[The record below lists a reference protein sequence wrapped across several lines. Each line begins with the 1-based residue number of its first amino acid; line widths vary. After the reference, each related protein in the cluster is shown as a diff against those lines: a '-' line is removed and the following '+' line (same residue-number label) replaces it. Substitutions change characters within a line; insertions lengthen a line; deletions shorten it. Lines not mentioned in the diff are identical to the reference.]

1 VLEPPPLVA
10 DPNDTPVA
18 RSRIPALDAAR
29 ALGVVAMVCGHTLDA
44 LLAPAVRAEPS
55 MVFYWKARGLTAP
68 LFLLVSGWA
77 VSVAI
82 ARSGAQGAGVV
93 RARLPRVVLLL
104 LLGFA
109 LRWPGWD
116 FAGLWDG
123 DREVWRH
130 FLAFDALHAI
140 AVALLA
146 AAAVFATL
154 RGRGARA
161 AAFGA
166 LTGLAIAG
174 GLVVPRP
181 SAFALPALAL
191 EQAFGGTSPFPVVP
205 WVAYF
210 FAGACVGLL
219 VGDARGRRA
228 AAMAAVGVALGALV
242 FLDVGD
248 MPPWHPVLIGFRVG
262 AILLVLALLSFV
274 PERAAK
280 RLAPLGRASLAVYA
294 IHVPIVY
301 GWSTYRGLATRVGPT
316 LPFAT
321 AVAAA
326 AGVLAASWVLAGA
339 WSATRAAA
347 GRAWERCAVAAE
359 ALLTAVFGSAGAK
372 DQDPG

>member
-1 VLEPPPLVA
+1 VFG
-10 DPNDTPVA
+10 T
-18 RSRIPALDAAR
+18 
-29 ALGVVAMVCGHTLDA
+29 
-44 LLAPAVRAEPS
+44 VR
-55 MVFYWKARGLTAP
+55 
-68 LFLLVSGWA
+68 
-77 VSVAI
+77 
-82 ARSGAQGAGVV
+82 
-93 RARLPRVVLLL
+93 
-104 LLGFA
+104 
-109 LRWPGWD
+109 
-116 FAGLWDG
+116 
-123 DREVWRH
+123 RH
-130 FLAFDALHAI
+130 
-140 AVALLA
+140 
-146 AAAVFATL
+146 
-154 RGRGARA
+154 GARA

-166 LTGLAIAG
+166 LTALAIAG
-174 GLVVPRP
+174 GLVVPAP
-181 SAFALPALAL
+181 SAVALPALAM

-228 AAMAAVGVALGALV
+228 TVMAGVGAGLAALV

-301 GWSTYRGLATRVGPT
+301 GWSTYPGLATRIGPA
-316 LPFAT
+316 LSFGA
-321 AVAAA
+321 AVAVAV
-326 AGVLAASWVLAGA
+326 GVLAASWVLARA

-347 GRAWERCAVAAE
+347 GWAWARCAVAAE
-359 ALLTAVFGSAGAK
+359 ALLTAVLGSTGAK